1 MAKEKNQLRWGERIA
16 FIGGEVYGGGAVPIL
31 SGIYFTFLT
40 LVIKISPAVA
50 GTIVL
55 ASKLW
60 DAITDPLMGVV
71 SDNTRSKYGR
81 RRPYLFLGSILV
93 VFAMMLLFAPGF
105 MSPERIN
112 DPLDPLK
119 ITFALTTYLFY
130 NTVST
135 IFNVPYVSLTSEFS
149 TNVNERSLVNAIRIV
164 VAMISGGICFMFPTM
179 VVDSL
184 IDEKITLNQFY
195 WITTIVFGLYF
206 AIPMLC
212 VALFTKERVPYNKEE
227 KVKFSFKQF
236 IQPLK
241 VKSFA
246 MLMVMYVF
254 SFACMDLVA
263 SNLISFVKF
272 AIGGVNAT
280 LVYVALMATGGCA
293 MPILQIIMSKGVSK
307 NSIFKFGIPFYILGV
322 TGMAFYPSN
331 WNPNFLYIFAAIA
344 GIGFGCVQ
352 MIPWLIFPDLVDVGE
367 LKLKK
372 PNAGSFSGIMTFMR
386 KVASGLGVF
395 IIGIGL
401 EAAHFDAD
409 QTVQSDEAILALRLV
424 MFLPVV
430 SFLVIALIA
439 SFAMKMTKRM
449 HANVKE
455 LLDIQRE
462 QGNLDNLT
470 KEQEEKYREIEKKL
484 F

>member
-31 SGIYFTFLT
+31 SGIYFIFLT
-40 LVIKISPAVA
+40 RVINISPAVA

-60 DAITDPLMGVV
+60 DAITDPLMGVI

-105 MSPERIN
+105 MSPERIG
-112 DPLDPLK
+112 DQLDPLK
-119 ITFALTTYLFY
+119 ITFALMTYLFY

-149 TNVNERSLVNAIRIV
+149 TNVSERSLVNAIRIV

-179 VVDSL
+179 VVNSL
-184 IDEKITLNQFY
+184 LKEKITLTQFY
-195 WITTIVFGLYF
+195 WITTIIFGLYF
-206 AIPMLC
+206 AIPMMC
-212 VALFTKERVPYNKEE
+212 VAIFTKERVPYNKDE

-236 IQPLK
+236 IEPLK

-246 MLMVMYVF
+246 MLMLMYVF

-263 SNLISFVKF
+263 SNLVNFVDF
-272 AIGGVNAT
+272 AIGGVEAT

-293 MPILQIIMSKGVSK
+293 MPILQIIMSQGVSK
-307 NSIFKFGIPFYILGV
+307 NSIFKIGIPFYIVGV
-322 TGMAFYPSN
+322 TGMAFYPSG
-331 WNPNFLYIFAAIA
+331 WNPNFVYIFAAIA

-401 EAAHFDAD
+401 EAAHFDGNKE
-409 QTVQSDEAILALRLV
+409 VQSDEAILALRLV

-449 HANVKE
+449 HSNVKE
-455 LLDIQRE
+455 LLDIQRA

-470 KEQEEKYREIEKKL
+470 EEQSANYEEIKKKL